1 MDKTLYLAANE
12 GSLVLTVNDRLSR
25 NLSQQYDQVQQEQ
38 GAATWL
44 RPEILGL
51 SAWLKRCQT
60 QGAGLPHFL
69 NQVQLQYV
77 WEQIVTDDVERS
89 GNYLLQV
96 PQTARRALQ
105 AHQLLVRYSVNF
117 GFDEFSED
125 HRAFLR
131 WRQAWQSQATT
142 RGWHDS
148 VELPWLLSRAVV
160 EQRFTVP
167 KKIILAGFDEI
178 SPDIDHLCQVMASVG
193 TVVEKWQPH

>member
-60 QGAGLPHFL
+60 QVAGLPHFL

-77 WEQIVTDDVERS
+77 W
-89 GNYLLQV
+89 
-96 PQTARRALQ
+96 
-105 AHQLLVRYSVNF
+105 
-117 GFDEFSED
+117 FDT
-125 HRAFLR
+125 LR
-131 WRQAWQSQATT
+131 
-142 RGWHDS
+142 
-148 VELPWLLSRAVV
+148 
-160 EQRFTVP
+160 
-167 KKIILAGFDEI
+167 ILALLNPQKTTGLF
-178 SPDIDHLCQVMASVG
+178 CVG
-193 TVVEKWQPH
+193 ARHG